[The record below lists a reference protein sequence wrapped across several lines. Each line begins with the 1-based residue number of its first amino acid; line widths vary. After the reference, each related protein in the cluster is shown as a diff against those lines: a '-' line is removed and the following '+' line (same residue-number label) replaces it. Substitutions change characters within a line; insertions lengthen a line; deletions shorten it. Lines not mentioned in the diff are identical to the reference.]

1 MASGKTQAV
10 FFDLD
15 GTLVDTA
22 PDMVGALLR
31 VCDEE
36 QQPYPDRQKARDIV
50 SNGSLALINLAF
62 GSGKEQSDGAR
73 HRRIDRF
80 LILYEKHICEGSRL
94 FSGIDGLLKQIEAAE
109 IPWGIVTNKPDWL
122 TRPLLRELKLNDRI
136 ICRISGDTLEQR
148 KPHPAPLLAA
158 AEAADANPEQCIY
171 LGDAQRDIEAGN
183 AAGMVTLAALW
194 GYIDQRESVKK
205 WSANGQIKR
214 PQEAT
219 KWIDFL
225 G

>member
-1 MASGKTQAV
+1 MVSGKTQGV

-31 VCDEE
+31 LCDEE
-36 QQPYPDRQKARDIV
+36 QQPYPDQQKARDIV
-50 SNGSLALINLAF
+50 SDGSLALVNLAF
-62 GSGKEQSDGAR
+62 GTDQPDGAR

-94 FSGIDGLLKQIEAAE
+94 FSGIDGLLKKIEAAE

-158 AEAADANPEQCIY
+158 AKAADADPEQCIY
-171 LGDAQRDIEAGN
+171 LGDAERDIEAGN
-183 AAGMVTLAALW
+183 AAGMLTLAALW
-194 GYIDQRESVKK
+194 GYIEQHKSVKD
-205 WSANGQIKR
+205 WSADGEIDR
-214 PQEAT
+214 PEQAT
-219 KWIDFL
+219 NWIEF
-225 G
+225 